1 MHSVPVN
8 TIMKVTTYR
17 QLSLAVKV
25 ASEGP
30 IRSITLFGS
39 FRLVFDSRKHRYSV
53 QRLVQVSLI
62 KSQWVSVSRSL
73 RKQFLTRA
81 RFYFI
86 RSHTSAY
93 KDYGS
98 LLGWAYKNAIDLLF
112 SDLLRAGITV
122 GPPPTSV
129 ADRDFP
135 PEMRGS
141 AKDYVNDRCWGGR
154 FSGGWGFADKRIG
167 QFLRET
173 INKETMR
180 LFRKVFPQVPF
191 SDITLD
197 HYLDFSRKYRITG
210 DCGALYSLIPL
221 LADNRTCDGT
231 NDWFLSRLAP
241 YLSRGDVKLL
251 RVAPPSL
258 VATAYFDNFSLL
270 ASLLRHP
277 DVHCFPVPV
286 LREVFSLL
294 NQAQRE
300 VCVEI
305 PHFITVAGKW
315 LTHYRTVWRTQ
326 GYIKFRLRWDEY
338 ISQLR
343 HALDWVSAEEPLL
356 HKNQHW
362 SSIWRQVA
370 DWQPRSKLLEGD
382 LRWKPLIPETV
393 QTDDVSFTE
402 LFTSEQLYEEGGEM
416 HHCVYS
422 YSERCY
428 RRQYRVFRVESKQE
442 RATAGFIAHEGEY
455 RLDQI
460 YTYCNGAVSK
470 ALKQKARTFLKYHI
484 NGIRRQNHAI
494 RPDCP
499 R

>member
-1 MHSVPVN
+1 MHIVPVN
-8 TIMKVTTYR
+8 TIMKVATYR
-17 QLSLAVKV
+17 QLSLAVQV

-30 IRSITLFGS
+30 VRSITLFGS

-62 KSQWVSVSRSL
+62 RSQWVSVSRSL

-81 RFYFI
+81 RLYFI
-86 RSHTSAY
+86 RSHTCAY
-93 KDYGS
+93 KSPGS
-98 LLGWAYKNAIDLLF
+98 LLGWAYQNALELLF
-112 SDLLRAGITV
+112 SDLKEAGITV
-122 GPPPTSV
+122 CCPPFVVS
-129 ADRDFP
+129 DP
-135 PEMRGS
+135 PGMCDS
-141 AKDYVNDRCWGGR
+141 PKQYVENRCQGGMY
-154 FSGGWGFADKRIG
+154 SGGWALADKRIG

-173 INKETMR
+173 TSKETMR

-191 SDITLD
+191 PCITLV
-197 HYLDFSRKYRITG
+197 HYLNFSRQYRITG
-210 DCGALYSLIPL
+210 DCGALYSLIPR

-231 NDWFLSRLAP
+231 NDWFLTRLDP
-241 YLSRGDVKLL
+241 DVSRGDVKLL
-251 RVAPPSL
+251 RVAPPGL
-258 VATAYFDNFSLL
+258 VATAYPDTCHLL

-277 DVHCFPVPV
+277 DARSFPVTV

-294 NQAQRE
+294 SQAQPAERAR
-300 VCVEI
+300 
-305 PHFITVAGKW
+305 FISVAGKW

-370 DWQPRSKLLEGD
+370 DWQPSLKLLEGD

-393 QTDDVSFTE
+393 KIDGINFTE
-402 LFTSEQLYEEGGEM
+402 LFTSEQLYEEGYEM

-442 RATAGFIAHEGEY
+442 RATAGVIARGGRY
-455 RLDQI
+455 SLDQI

-470 ALKQKARTFLKYHI
+470 SLKQKTHTFLNQHI
-484 NGIRRQNHAI
+484 NDHSETKPCNT
-494 RPDCP
+494 P
-499 R
+499 

>member
-81 RFYFI
+81 KLYFI
-86 RSHTSAY
+86 RSHASAY
-93 KDYGS
+93 KDYDS
-98 LLGWAYKNAIDLLF
+98 LLGWAYQNAIDLLF
-112 SDLLRAGITV
+112 SDLLRAGITISA
-122 GPPPTSV
+122 PPAS
-129 ADRDFP
+129 AGDKDFP

-154 FSGGWGFADKRIG
+154 FSGGWRFADKRIG

-191 SDITLD
+191 SNITLD

-210 DCGALYSLIPL
+210 DCGALYSLIPHL
-221 LADNRTCDGT
+221 TDNRNCDGT

-258 VATAYFDNFSLL
+258 IATAYFDNFSLL

-305 PHFITVAGKW
+305 PQFISIAGKW

-370 DWQPRSKLLEGD
+370 DWQPRLKRLEGD

-393 QTDDVSFTE
+393 KTDGINFTE
-402 LFTSEQLYEEGGEM
+402 LFTSEQLYEEGDEM

-484 NGIRRQNHAI
+484 NGNSETK
-494 RPDCP
+494 PCNTP
-499 R
+499 

>member
-81 RFYFI
+81 RLYFI
-86 RSHTSAY
+86 RSHSSAH
-93 KDYGS
+93 KNSDS
-98 LLGWAYKNAIDLLF
+98 LLWWSYQKALNLLF
-112 SDLLRAGITV
+112 SDLLHAGITISAPPAFV
-122 GPPPTSV
+122 G
-129 ADRDFP
+129 DKDFP
-135 PEMRGS
+135 PEMHGN
-141 AKDYVNDRCWGGR
+141 AKEYVEYRCLGGMY
-154 FSGGWGFADKRIG
+154 SGGWALADKRIG

-173 INKETMR
+173 ITKETMR

-191 SDITLD
+191 SDITLV

-210 DCGALYSLIPL
+210 DCGALYSLIPRL
-221 LADNRTCDGT
+221 GDNRTCDGT
-231 NDWFLSRLAP
+231 NDWFLSRLDP
-241 YLSRGDVKLL
+241 DVSRGDVKLL

-258 VATAYFDNFSLL
+258 VATVNSDTCHLL

-277 DVHCFPVPV
+277 DARSFPVPV

-294 NQAQRE
+294 SQAQPAERAR
-300 VCVEI
+300 
-305 PHFITVAGKW
+305 FISVAGKW

-370 DWQPRSKLLEGD
+370 DWQPRLKLLEGD

-393 QTDDVSFTE
+393 KTDGINFTE
-402 LFTSEQLYEEGGEM
+402 LFTSEQLYEEGYEM

-442 RATAGFIAHEGEY
+442 RATAGVIARDGRY
-455 RLDQI
+455 SLDQI

-470 ALKQKARTFLKYHI
+470 SLKQKTHTFLNQHI
-484 NGIRRQNHAI
+484 NGHSETN
-494 RPDCP
+494 PCNTP
-499 R
+499 

>member
-73 RKQFLTRA
+73 RKQFLARA

-112 SDLLRAGITV
+112 SDLLHADITISAPPAPAG
-122 GPPPTSV
+122 
-129 ADRDFP
+129 DKDFP

-173 INKETMR
+173 ISKETMR

-191 SDITLD
+191 SDITLV

-210 DCGALYSLIPL
+210 DCGALYSLIPH
-221 LADNRTCDGT
+221 LADNRNCDGT
-231 NDWFLSRLAP
+231 NDWFASRLAP

-258 VATAYFDNFSLL
+258 VATAYLDTCRLL

-277 DVHCFPVPV
+277 DVRSFPVPV

-294 NQAQRE
+294 SQAQRGE
-300 VCVEI
+300 TAEI
-305 PHFITVAGKW
+305 SKFISIAGKW
-315 LTHYRTVWRTQ
+315 LIHHRTVWRTQ

-370 DWQPRSKLLEGD
+370 DWQPRLKLLEGD

-393 QTDDVSFTE
+393 KTDGINFTE
-402 LFTSEQLYEEGGEM
+402 LFTSEQLYEEGYEM

-442 RATAGFIAHEGEY
+442 RATAGVIARDGRY
-455 RLDQI
+455 SLDQI

-470 ALKQKARTFLKYHI
+470 SLKQKTHTFLNQHI
-484 NGIRRQNHAI
+484 NGHTEKKPCNT
-494 RPDCP
+494 P
-499 R
+499 